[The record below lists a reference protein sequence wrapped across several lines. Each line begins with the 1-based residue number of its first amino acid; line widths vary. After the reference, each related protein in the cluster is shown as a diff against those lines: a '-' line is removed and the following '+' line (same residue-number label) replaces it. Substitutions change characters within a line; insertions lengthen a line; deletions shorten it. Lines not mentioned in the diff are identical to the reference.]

1 MPDNNALPGAAED
14 RAAGGAADDT
24 ADAAANRA
32 ANGAASKAADAAA
45 HATPLAAAQAFL
57 PFALPDIG
65 DEEIAAVVNCLRS
78 GWVTTGPKARQFES
92 EFAAYLGGGVDA
104 MAVNSATA
112 GLHLALE
119 ALGIGPG
126 DEVIVPTMT
135 FTATAEVVRY
145 LGAQPVLV
153 DVAPGT
159 LNLDADCVERALTPR
174 TRAIIPVHYA
184 GLACDM
190 DRLLPLARAH
200 GLSVVE
206 DAAHAF
212 PTRYKG
218 RLIGTLQSDA
228 TVFSFYANKT
238 MTTGEGGMVVTR
250 NPQLAQRVKVMRLH
264 GISQDAFARY
274 TSRAPAWFY
283 EVVAAGFKYN
293 LTDLAAAIGIE
304 QLRKIDQFL
313 ARRVQLADAY
323 RTGLARLPLHLPA
336 EPGVADS
343 QGIASA
349 DICNHNLGH
358 SSERALDRTLNGT
371 PASTHAWHLY
381 PVRLHTDAAVQRDE
395 LIAQLA
401 ERGIGTS
408 VHFIPL
414 HRHPYW
420 RDSCRLDAA
429 DFPVAEASFASMLTL
444 PLYTRMRDADQ
455 QRVIG
460 ALHELL
466 T

>member
-1 MPDNNALPGAAED
+1 MPDKLL
-14 RAAGGAADDT
+14 
-24 ADAAANRA
+24 
-32 ANGAASKAADAAA
+32 
-45 HATPLAAAQAFL
+45 HATGHFL

-65 DEEIAAVVNCLRS
+65 EEEIDAVVACLRS
-78 GWVTTGPKARQFES
+78 GWVTTGAKAQQFEQD
-92 EFAAYLGGGVDA
+92 FAAYLGGGVQT

-126 DEVIVPTMT
+126 HEVIVPTLT

-145 LGAQPVLV
+145 LGAQPVFV
-153 DVAPGT
+153 DVDPVSLT
-159 LNLDADCVERALTPR
+159 LDLGAVEAAIGPH
-174 TRAIIPVHYA
+174 TRAIVPVHYA

-190 DRLLPLARAH
+190 DNLLELAH
-200 GLSVVE
+200 EYGLKVVE

-218 RLIGTLQSDA
+218 RLVGTLGSDA

-250 NPQLAQRVKVMRLH
+250 DAQLAARVRVMRLH

-274 TSRAPAWFY
+274 TSRTPAWFY

-304 QLRKIDQFL
+304 QLRKIDRFL
-313 ARRVQLADAY
+313 ARREQLAVAY
-323 RTGLARLPLHLPA
+323 HEGLADLPLRLPAAPQA
-336 EPGVADS
+336 G
-343 QGIASA
+343 
-349 DICNHNLGH
+349 
-358 SSERALDRTLNGT
+358 SS
-371 PASTHAWHLY
+371 HAWHLY
-381 PVRLHTDAAVQRDE
+381 PVRLLPGARLGRDD
-395 LIAQLA
+395 LIALLA

-414 HRHPYW
+414 HRQPYW
-420 RDSCRLDAA
+420 RDSCRLSAQ
-429 DFPVAEASFASMLTL
+429 DFPVADAAYASMLTL
-444 PLYTRMRDADQ
+444 PLYTKMSGADQ
-455 QRVIG
+455 ERVLL
-460 ALHELL
+460 ALRELL